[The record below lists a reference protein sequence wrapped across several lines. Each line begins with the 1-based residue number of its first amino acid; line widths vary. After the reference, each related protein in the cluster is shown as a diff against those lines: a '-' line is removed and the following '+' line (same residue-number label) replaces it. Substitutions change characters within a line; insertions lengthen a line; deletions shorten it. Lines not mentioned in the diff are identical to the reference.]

1 MRRGSIFWGIILVLL
16 GGLFLLQAQGLIKDV
31 FGWFWPIVLI
41 LVGAWIVFA
50 RFIPRGSGSGESF
63 SINLDGASKVDL
75 DFDHGAGTVVMTGGA
90 PVGVALTGL
99 QGATMDVN
107 SHRDGDTLTVDL
119 NAGPTFIPFLGPD
132 GGEWRFQ
139 VTEEVPVHLKVD
151 SGASTLDFDF
161 TNVKLAFLGVDMGAS
176 SLKVKLPANAG
187 HTLVDVESGAASVE
201 LFVPEGVAARIRTEQ
216 GVSSMDIDEKRFLVS
231 GSLRQSPDFDSAANK
246 VEISLEGGANSV
258 KIH

>member
-1 MRRGSIFWGIILVLL
+1 MRRGSIFWGLILILL
-16 GGLFLLQAQGLIKDV
+16 GGLFLLQVQGLITDV

-41 LVGAWIVFA
+41 FVGALIVFD
-50 RFIPRGSGSGESF
+50 RFIPRGGSSGETF
-63 SINLDGASKVDL
+63 SINLEGAAKVDM

-90 PVGVALTGL
+90 PLGVALNGL
-99 QGATMDVN
+99 QGAGMDVN

-119 NAGPTFIPFLGPD
+119 NAGPTFIPFLGPE

-151 SGASTLDFDF
+151 SGASSLDFDF
-161 TNVKLAFLGVDMGAS
+161 TNVKLAFLGVDTGAS

-187 HTLVDVESGAASVE
+187 NTLVDIESGAASVD
-201 LFVPEGVAARIRTEQ
+201 LSVPEGVAARIRIEQ
-216 GVSSMDIDEKRFLVS
+216 GVSSVDIDETRFPAS

-258 KIH
+258 KIR